1 MVLAVAAVK
10 IGRCSAA
17 LIIALWPMRPAVA
30 QAALAES
37 APAQSV
43 EMSPAGEYVHSEMEL
58 VAGIRLN
65 KDGTFEYGLT
75 VGSLDERAKGRWAL
89 AGGHIELTSDPRPI
103 APTITAARVDA
114 APGQPFAFRLLAP
127 NGTDVPGVDFSIDF
141 DIGDPLQDYTNGS
154 AWRLPADETRTP
166 RFVTFAMP
174 TYHLRSPRMPL
185 DARAGTIANFAL
197 IPNDFG
203 VADLT
208 GVVAE
213 IAGDTLTLHRPEG
226 TMRFRR
232 SSVVRD

>member
-1 MVLAVAAVK
+1 MAVTSVK

-17 LIIALWPMRPAVA
+17 FMIALSPMSPAVA
-30 QAALAES
+30 QATSPES
-37 APAQSV
+37 ASV
-43 EMSPAGEYVHSEMEL
+43 QHEVMSPAGEYVHSEMEL

-65 KDGTFEYGLT
+65 EDGTFEYGLT
-75 VGSLDERAKGRWAL
+75 AGSLDERAKGRWAQVD
-89 AGGHIELTSDPRPI
+89 GHIELNSDPRPV
-103 APTITAARVDA
+103 APTIIAGRVDA
-114 APGQPFAFRLLAP
+114 APGEPFAFRLLAP
-127 NGTDVPGVDFSIDF
+127 NGTDVPGVDFSVDF
-141 DIGDPLQDYTNGS
+141 DTGDPLQDYTNGS
-154 AWRLPADETRTP
+154 AWRLPETETRTP

-174 TYHLRSPRMPL
+174 SYRLHSSRLPL

-213 IAGDTLTLHRPEG
+213 ISGDTLTLHRSEG

-232 SSVVRD
+232 LPVALD